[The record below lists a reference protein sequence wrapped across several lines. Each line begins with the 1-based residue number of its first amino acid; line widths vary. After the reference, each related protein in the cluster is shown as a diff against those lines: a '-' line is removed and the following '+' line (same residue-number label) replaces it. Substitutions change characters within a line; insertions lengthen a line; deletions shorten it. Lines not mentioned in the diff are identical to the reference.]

1 MNAFNLFMPTRILFG
16 PGRLSELGSTPHL
29 PGGKALVVTGAS
41 GAMERAGILGR
52 VVRALEGRGMEAV
65 VYAGVTPNPVES
77 SIDEA
82 ARLARERSCDVVI
95 GLGGGSPMDAA
106 KAVAVAATNPGRFW
120 EYVQRG
126 TGGRRQPE
134 KPPLPIVTITTTSGT
149 GSECDPWAVISRLES
164 KEKLGFGFESTIPAL
179 AIVDPELTIGLPP
192 AQTAHTGMDAFFH
205 AAETFLAT
213 VSQPASELF
222 SLESV
227 RLISR
232 HLPTAIRD
240 GSNLEARAGMAWAAT
255 AAGVCQTLSANIVH
269 HPMEHALSAM
279 NPSLPHG
286 LGLVML
292 SRAFFGILESRKPEA
307 FLALAG
313 ALGADDG
320 KPMPFA
326 RALEDLIAR
335 CGLDG
340 ERLSGHG
347 FSPSDVRA
355 LTDNVYA
362 TVGRHFDI
370 TPVALSREDVA
381 DVFTKSM

>member
-1 MNAFNLFMPTRILFG
+1 MNSFNLFMPTRILFG
-16 PGRLSELGSTPHL
+16 PGRLAELGSTPHL
-29 PGGKALVVTGAS
+29 PGTKALVVTGAG
-41 GAMERAGILGR
+41 GAMERAGVLGK
-52 VVRALEGRGMEAV
+52 VVKALEARNVEAT
-65 VYAGVTPNPVES
+65 VYSGISPNPVES

-82 ARLARERSCDVVI
+82 AALARDHSCDVVI

-106 KAVAVAATNPGRFW
+106 KAIAVAAVNPGHFW
-120 EYVQRG
+120 DYVQRG
-126 TGGRRQPE
+126 TGGRKMPQV
-134 KPPLPIVTITTTSGT
+134 PPLPVVTIPTTSGT
-149 GSECDPWAVISRLES
+149 GSECDPWAVVSRLET

-179 AIVDPELTIGLPP
+179 AIVDPELTLGLPP
-192 AQTAHTGMDAFFH
+192 TQTAYTGMDAFFH
-205 AAETFLAT
+205 AVETFLAT

-222 SLESV
+222 SLEAV
-227 RLISR
+227 RLVSK
-232 HLPTAIRD
+232 HLPRAIAHGSDLTART
-240 GSNLEARAGMAWAAT
+240 GMAWAAT

-307 FLALAG
+307 FLPLAK
-313 ALGADDG
+313 ALGTDDG
-320 KPMPFA
+320 GPMPFA
-326 RALEDLIAR
+326 RGLADLISR
-335 CGLDG
+335 CGLDA

-347 FSPSDVRA
+347 FSASDVEA

-381 DVFTKSM
+381 DVFSRSM